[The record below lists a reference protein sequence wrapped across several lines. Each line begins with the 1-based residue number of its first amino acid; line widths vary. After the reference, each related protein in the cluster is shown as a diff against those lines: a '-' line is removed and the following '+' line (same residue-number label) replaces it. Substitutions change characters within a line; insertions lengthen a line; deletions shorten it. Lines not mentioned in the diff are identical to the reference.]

1 MLTVM
6 KFGGSS
12 VADLEHIRNVANRC
26 IAKQR
31 EGSQV
36 VVVLSAMGKTTDNL
50 IATAKQITEQPS
62 RRELDMLLT
71 TGEQVSVSL
80 MAMTLISMG
89 VSAVSLNAWQ
99 VPMHTTSNYQNARFK
114 RIDSERIRKEL
125 DANKIVIVTG
135 FQGINKYEDITTLGR
150 GGSDTT
156 AVALAAELHADV
168 CEIYTDVD
176 GVYTADPRVVPNAH
190 KMTEITYDEMLE
202 MASLGAK
209 VLHSRCVEIAK
220 KYGVE
225 LLVCSSLNHNSGTIV
240 REKTKMEKMLISGV
254 AADKN
259 VAKIR
264 VAGLGNEPNST
275 FRLLNLLDKNKLNID
290 VMIQSLG
297 KDGTKSVSFTVAK
310 SDMLRALD
318 LLNENKDYLGIKKL
332 DFDENVAKVS
342 VIGAGIRS
350 HSGVAAKMFGA
361 LGSIDVNTEMVTT
374 SEIRITAL
382 IDEAYADL
390 AVRKL
395 HETFFD

>member
-310 SDMLRALD
+310 SDMLRVLD

-332 DFDENVAKVS
+332 DSDENVAKVS

-361 LGSIDVNTEMVTT
+361 LANIDVNTEMVTT

>member
-264 VAGLGNEPNST
+264 VAGLGNEPSST

-297 KDGTKSVSFTVAK
+297 KDGTKSVSFTVTK

-332 DFDENVAKVS
+332 DSDENVAKVS

-361 LGSIDVNTEMVTT
+361 LANIDVNTEMVTT